1 MKHLPAQNLGLYPS
15 LDAAAWLQTFRGL
28 GYQNHILLHRR
39 NGLRRMVSHVRA
51 AGNGIYVSSI
61 RSNNH
66 QQLLKLN
73 LPLEGIRHGFE
84 VRSLLE
90 WLREYERG
98 WQQMQIL
105 FQQCVEERSAF
116 RWLSLT
122 YEDDLE
128 RSPLVGYQRVC
139 KFLGLFAFE
148 PNLRCRKLNVGPLPE
163 LIANWDEICVLLA
176 PTPFA
181 WMLELEV

>member
-1 MKHLPAQNLGLYPS
+1 MALRCDLCS
-15 LDAAAWLQTFRGL
+15 
-28 GYQNHILLHRR
+28 
-39 NGLRRMVSHVRA
+39 NGCGSTNGVGSRCRSCFSSALRREVFF
-51 AGNGIYVSSI
+51 AGC
-61 RSNNH
+61 
-66 QQLLKLN
+66 
-73 LPLEGIRHGFE
+73 
-84 VRSLLE
+84 RSLMKTT
-90 WLREYERG
+90 W
-98 WQQMQIL
+98 
-105 FQQCVEERSAF
+105 S
-116 RWLSLT
+116 
-122 YEDDLE
+122 D

>member
-15 LDAAAWLQTFRGL
+15 LDAVAWLQTFRGL

-39 NGLRRMVSHVRA
+39 NGLRRMVSHIRA

-84 VRSLLE
+84 VRSLLG

-128 RSPLVGYQRVC
+128 RSIAAGWLSACLQIFGIVC
-139 KFLGLFAFE
+139 
-148 PNLRCRKLNVGPLPE
+148 V
-163 LIANWDEICVLLA
+163 
-176 PTPFA
+176 
-181 WMLELEV
+181 